1 MQYSWYDLVGNA
13 GVACVVV
20 TYTLVQ
26 VRQMQATSLV
36 YGILNAVGAA
46 LILVSLLFTFN
57 LSAFLMEAFWLL
69 SSIIG
74 VRMSL
79 KEREEGH

>member
-1 MQYSWYDLVGNA
+1 MEYAWHDLAGNL
-13 GVACVVV
+13 GVAFVVV

-46 LILVSLLFTFN
+46 LILFSLLFAFN
-57 LSAFLMEAFWLL
+57 LSAFVMEAFWLL
-69 SSIIG
+69 ASIIG
-74 VRMSL
+74 VRLSL
-79 KEREEGH
+79 RERAARP